1 MKKRSALAAAWL
13 CCALGV
19 VPQGQVSAQV
29 ASPVPY
35 VGPQAPEEEVVTLSP
50 FEVSSAAPAR
60 YQSAAAAAGGRIAA
74 SIMDTPTTVTVLT
87 AEFIN
92 DVGGSRV
99 LDVAKYVAGVSEA
112 RIPGALDR
120 VNIRGFETDGRRV
133 DGFSSNDIAN
143 YDHGGIE
150 RLEVVKG
157 PDALLHP
164 SGPPGGTIN
173 LVTKRP
179 QFTAG
184 GSIKVQ
190 VGEYDTNRAEVDVTG
205 PLGENFAYRAVMALQ
220 DNEGYVRG
228 MERDSFLFTPS
239 LTWRLSPQTNLTLR
253 YEYYDFRVTDPVGI
267 PTDSSVGTNTP
278 FRVWQGLPLNFGPNY
293 GKYSEYRRTVSH
305 QATALFT
312 STITEKL
319 SVRLAGRV
327 SEASVPAGDLRIRTR
342 FETPVP
348 DGWTSINPLT
358 GEYEP
363 GLLFDPNPPY
373 APIPA
378 PAISPILG
386 LSGTERVSAHLR
398 QRDLQ
403 NDWSYIVDS
412 DAVKSTTLIGFA
424 YAYFAE
430 NNDSR
435 QRFAPDLDTR
445 TMIAPVGTVTRADFL
460 NARWRNR
467 QSRYQAYLTQQL
479 ELWEG
484 RLNLSGGV
492 SHLTFNGFGGNQAAP
507 ADPPPRATLPGQL
520 FPGSG
525 SKATYNWGFV
535 LKPFKTVSLYYGH
548 TENAVPVGD
557 YKQVGFG
564 IAPRFAVGE
573 QDEIGVKGNFF
584 EGRVIASVAYY
595 EIDQT
600 GYSVFNPANF
610 ATPIPPVPLPN
621 IVVTRH
627 AEGWEFQVTG
637 SLTPSLSVIASYTDA
652 TNRDPNGNMLAGA
665 AERLANAYV
674 RYEFFGGPL
683 KGLALAVGANYASER
698 AVENVTGYTPASTP
712 DNLIPIRSSGFMPA
726 RTLVDATLSYGRG
739 NWSTSVTVANAF
751 DKLYYA
757 AADSRNLINIGT
769 PRNVYGSVTWKF

>member
-1 MKKRSALAAAWL
+1 MKRRSAFVALFSV
-13 CCALGV
+13 CCSGAPLV
-19 VPQGQVSAQV
+19 AQV
-29 ASPVPY
+29 APP
-35 VGPQAPEEEVVTLSP
+35 PTQAAEAEVVTLSP

-87 AEFIN
+87 SEFIN

-120 VNIRGFETDGRRV
+120 VNIRGFESDGRRV

-173 LVTKRP
+173 LVTKKP
-179 QFTAG
+179 QWTPG

-190 VGEYDTNRAEVDVTG
+190 VGEYDTNRAEIDVTG
-205 PLGENFAYRAVMALQ
+205 PLGKSFAYRAVAALQ

-228 MERDSFLFTPS
+228 LERNSFLFTPS
-239 LTWRLSPQTNLTLR
+239 LAWRITPQTNLTLR

-267 PTDSSVGTNTP
+267 PTDPSVGTRTG
-278 FRVWQGLPLNFGPNY
+278 FRVWEGLPLNFGPNY
-293 GKYSEYRRTVSH
+293 GKYSEYRRTVSN
-305 QATALFT
+305 QGTLLFT

-319 SVRLAGRV
+319 SVRLAGRI

-378 PAISPILG
+378 PPISPVLG

-398 QRDLQ
+398 QRDVQ
-403 NDWSYIVDS
+403 NDWSYIVDA

-424 YAYFAE
+424 YAYLGE
-430 NNDSR
+430 NIDSR

-445 TMIAPVGTVTRADFL
+445 LTSVPTGTVTPAAFL
-460 NARWRNR
+460 NRMNVRK
-467 QSRYQAYLTQQL
+467 QSRYQSYLTQQL
-479 ELWEG
+479 EFFDE
-484 RLNLSGGV
+484 RVILSGGV
-492 SHLTFNGFGGNQAAP
+492 SHLSFNGMAGDKISAP
-507 ADPPPRATLPGQL
+507 KPPPTPTVAGQL

-525 SKATYNWGFV
+525 STTTYNWGFV
-535 LKPFKTVSLYYGH
+535 VKPTKTISLYYGH
-548 TENAVPVGD
+548 TENAVPVADYEQVSFGD
-557 YKQVGFG
+557 
-564 IAPRFAVGE
+564 APVFSSGE
-573 QDEIGVKGNFF
+573 QDEFGIKGNFF
-584 EGRVIASVAYY
+584 GGRVIASVAYY

-600 GYSVFNPANF
+600 GYSVFNPGNF

-621 IVVTRH
+621 IHVTRH

-637 SLTPSLSVIASYTDA
+637 SITPSLSVIASYTDA

-665 AERLANAYV
+665 AEELANAYL
-674 RYEFFGGPL
+674 RYEFLAGPL
-683 KGLALAVGANYASER
+683 KGLAVALGANYASER

-726 RTLVDATLSYGRG
+726 RTLVDATLSYSRG
-739 NWSTSVTVANAF
+739 SWSCSLTCANAL
-751 DKLYYA
+751 DKRYYA